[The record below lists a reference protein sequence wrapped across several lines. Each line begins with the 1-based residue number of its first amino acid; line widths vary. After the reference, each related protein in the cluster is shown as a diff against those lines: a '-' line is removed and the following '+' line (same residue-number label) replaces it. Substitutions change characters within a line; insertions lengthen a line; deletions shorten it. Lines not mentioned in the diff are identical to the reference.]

1 MSRFSLR
8 YPFLIIVV
16 CLITCVLGVTSL
28 MRMPV
33 DLFPPINI
41 PVVVVATFFSG
52 MPPEQ
57 IENDITGRFE
67 RFFTL
72 ASGIDHIESRSLPGV
87 SLIKVYFQPGMNAD
101 NAVSVIANLA
111 SANLRRLPPGTLP
124 PVVLKFDASSLP
136 VCLVTL
142 KGEGMDETRLR
153 DLGQYAVRNQ
163 IANVPG
169 ASVPQP
175 FGGRYRQIMVYVDP
189 LKLEA
194 HQLSVMDVVRAVND
208 SNLILPAGDVRIGPL
223 DYNIYCNSQIEK
235 IDDINRIPLK
245 TVGQSSVLVADV
257 GMAKDASQIQN
268 CIVRVDGQKSVYLPV
283 LRQGGDAN
291 TIAVVDGIKSAV
303 SDLPDVPK
311 QLVTKVVFDQSIFV
325 RNAIE
330 NLIHEG
336 AIGLL
341 LTGLMILV
349 FLGSMRATVGVF
361 LSIPL
366 SALATFFALALGGG
380 TVNTMILGGLAL
392 AFSRLI
398 DNSVVVL
405 ENIFRHIELG
415 ETPQVA
421 AEKGGRE
428 VALPVLAATLTT
440 AIVFFPVTF
449 LYGVSRFLFSALAL
463 AVVLSLFASY
473 FVAMTVVPLF
483 CARFIKGHHAHD
495 TAHQTAGFETATHKS
510 WAARFNAWFNLKF
523 RNLLDRYEHFLGIA
537 LLRPLGTIALLL
549 AIFLLSLGL
558 FPMLGV
564 AYFPRTDPGQFVIN
578 LKAPTGTRLEKT
590 QDYVKKFENII
601 REEVVT
607 QELGVVVANIGV
619 TPGFS
624 SMYTPNSARH
634 AAFVQASLKEGH
646 KIGSYEYMNRI
657 RQRLARDVPE
667 ISAYLQSGGL
677 VDAVLNLGLPAPM
690 DIQVSGSDIEAAHR
704 TATELAQKIRVLPGV
719 SDVLVPQDVDYPAL
733 QLDIDRQRASELGL
747 SSKEVVG
754 NVITALTSDQ
764 MIAPSYWVDPKTGN
778 DYLLTVQYFED
789 HVKNMADL
797 NAIPIRSVS
806 HPWPA
811 RLDAVSRIRHIHA
824 PTEVDHYQLRRVM
837 DVYVATSS
845 EDLGNVLKAVNNTI
859 ANTSLPEGVRV
870 IVRGSVQGMR
880 ASFKSFGFGLIL
892 SVLLVYLI
900 LVAQFKSWVDPLVI
914 LLAVPTGLTGVLLT
928 LLATGTTLN
937 VMSLM
942 GVVMMVGIVVSNSI
956 LIVEFTRRLREDG
969 KSLREAVALACRVRL
984 RPVLMTSLATLIGL
998 LPMATKLG
1006 TGSEAYAPLARAI
1019 IGGLAVSVVLTVF
1032 IVPAAYLLIY
1042 RRNSATGSPAV
1053 PAISAI

>member
-1 MSRFSLR
+1 
-8 YPFLIIVV
+8 
-16 CLITCVLGVTSL
+16 
-28 MRMPV
+28 MPV
-33 DLFPPINI
+33 DLFPRINI

-142 KGEGMDETRLR
+142 KGEGMDETQLR

-257 GMAKDASQIQN
+257 GLAKDASQIQN

-291 TIAVVDGIKSAV
+291 TISVVDGIKNAV
-303 SDLPDVPK
+303 SRLLDVPK
-311 QLVTKVVFDQSIFV
+311 ELVTKVVFDQSVFV

-336 AIGLL
+336 AIGLV

-349 FLGSMRATVGVF
+349 FIGSMRATIGVF

-366 SALATFFALALGGG
+366 SALATFFALSLGGG

-415 ETPQVA
+415 ETPEVA

-440 AIVFFPVTF
+440 VVVFFPVTF

-473 FVAMTVVPLF
+473 FVAMSVVPLF
-483 CARFIKGHHAHD
+483 CARFIKGHGGHGAEHPN
-495 TAHQTAGFETATHKS
+495 TGANPATSKS
-510 WAARFNAWFNLKF
+510 WGTRFNAWFNLKF
-523 RNLLDRYEHFLGIA
+523 HNLLDRYEHALGFA
-537 LLRPLGTIALLL
+537 LLRPLGTIVLLL
-549 AIFLLSLGL
+549 GIFLLSLGL

-578 LKAPTGTRLEKT
+578 LKAPTGTRLERT
-590 QDYVKKFENII
+590 QEYVKKVEEII
-601 REEVVT
+601 HQEVST
-607 QELGVVVANIGV
+607 QELGVVVANLGV

-624 SMYTPNSARH
+624 SMYTPNSAQH
-634 AAFVQASLKEGH
+634 TAFVQASLKEGH
-646 KIGSYEYMNRI
+646 KIGSYVYMDRI
-657 RQRLARDVPE
+657 RQRLARDIPE
-667 ISAYLQSGGL
+667 VSAYLQSGGL

-704 TATELAQKIRVLPGV
+704 TASELAQKIRALPGV
-719 SDVLVPQDVDYPAL
+719 SDVLVPQDIDYPAL

-764 MIAPSYWVDPKTGN
+764 MIAPSYWVDPKSGN

-797 NAIPIRSVS
+797 NSIPIRSVT
-806 HPWPA
+806 HPQPA

-837 DVYVATSS
+837 DVYVATSA
-845 EDLGNVLKAVNNTI
+845 EDLGNVLKAVNKTI
-859 ANTSLPEGVRV
+859 SETTLPEGVRV
-870 IVRGSVQGMR
+870 TVRGSVQGMQ
-880 ASFKSFGFGLIL
+880 ASFKSFGLGLIL

-928 LLATGTTLN
+928 LLLTGTTLN

-942 GVVMMVGIVVSNSI
+942 GIVMMVGIVVSNSI

-998 LPMATKLG
+998 LPMAMKLG

-1042 RRNSATGSPAV
+1042 RPKAAAAV
-1053 PAISAI
+1053 LVAR